1 MIRKYTT
8 FKEILFKT
16 ALSVVH
22 NKTRD
27 ELEQAGNTWDEL
39 EQDETSYS
47 GSFEGKGNHM
57 IQDSCFAMSGQDP
70 VFL

>member
-1 MIRKYTT
+1 MR
-8 FKEILFKT
+8 
-16 ALSVVH
+16 
-22 NKTRD
+22 N

-47 GSFEGKGNHM
+47 DSFEAKGYHM
-57 IQDSCFAMSGQDP
+57 ILDSCFAMSGQDP